1 MEILI
6 IIYGEFVTN
15 ESVFIDSLICEKW
28 QFYFFLP
35 NFYNITP
42 WVE

>member
-15 ESVFIDSLICEKW
+15 ESVFVDSLSVKNDSFISS
-28 QFYFFLP
+28 FPIF
-35 NFYNITP
+35 IT
-42 WVE
+42 